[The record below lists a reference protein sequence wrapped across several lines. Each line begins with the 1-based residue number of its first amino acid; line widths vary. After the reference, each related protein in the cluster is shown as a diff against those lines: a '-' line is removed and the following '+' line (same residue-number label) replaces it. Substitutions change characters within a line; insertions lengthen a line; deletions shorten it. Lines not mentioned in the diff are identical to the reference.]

1 MARDGPSIGHAHFW
15 ERAMSRRQFLATT
28 AAASGAALTSPLWL
42 PTIAEAS
49 SLDPVPIPMNPG
61 FFNYRVSGGPG
72 TELSSI
78 FNFRGVTGMAT
89 VQGKGTGWDTETGE
103 KTRYSFDS
111 DNRFMQ
117 GEYIGVTGRRHRGTF
132 GFV

>member
-1 MARDGPSIGHAHFW
+1 MARDGPFTGHAHFW

-28 AAASGAALTSPLWL
+28 AVATGAAATSPLWL
-42 PTIAEAS
+42 PAIAEAS
-49 SLDPVPIPMNPG
+49 SVDPVPIPPNPG
-61 FFNYRVSGGPG
+61 FLGLRVSGGPG

-78 FNFRGVTGMAT
+78 FNFRGVSGMAT
-89 VQGKGTGWDTETGE
+89 VQGKGTGWNTTTGVT
-103 KTRYSFDS
+103 TRYSFDS

-117 GEYIGVTGRRHRGTF
+117 GEYIGVTGQRHRGTF

>member
-42 PTIAEAS
+42 PTIVEAS
-49 SLDPVPIPMNPG
+49 SLDPVPIPPNPG
-61 FFNYRVSGGPG
+61 FGGYRVSGGPG
-72 TELSSI
+72 AELSSI
-78 FNFRGVTGMAT
+78 WNFRGVTGMAT
-89 VQGKGTGWDTETGE
+89 VQGKGTGWNTSTGE
-103 KTRYSFDS
+103 TTRYSFDS

-117 GEYIGVTGRRHRGTF
+117 GEYINVDGRHRHGTF

>member
-1 MARDGPSIGHAHFW
+1 
-15 ERAMSRRQFLATT
+15 MSRRQFLAATT
-28 AAASGAALTSPLWL
+28 VATGAALTSPLWL

-89 VQGKGTGWDTETGE
+89 VRGKGTGWNTETGE